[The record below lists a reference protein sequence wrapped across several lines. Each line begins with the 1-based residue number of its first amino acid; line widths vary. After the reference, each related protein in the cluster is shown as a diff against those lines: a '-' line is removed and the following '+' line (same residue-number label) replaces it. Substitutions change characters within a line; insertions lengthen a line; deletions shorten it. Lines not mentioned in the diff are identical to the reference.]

1 MLVACV
7 GNWRTGFHGLE
18 RVVWQQS
25 GQTRYCG
32 QCIQLQFSPVL
43 RYTPLDLGC
52 GLDDGNSTGSPVRL
66 AGHYRIGGIVT
77 HRFGGRLVRLQNPL
91 VREQGTGN
99 PGGGSQ
105 HWLSQRY
112 SALIFLLLT
121 PWLLWLGV
129 SLAGA
134 DYEMASITMS
144 SPSIAAFVIFL
155 AGIMLYHAQLGLQ
168 VVIEDY
174 VHIAALESAL
184 QLLVRFGC
192 LVAFL
197 ISTLA
202 ALKLVL
208 A

>member
-1 MLVACV
+1 MK
-7 GNWRTGFHGLE
+7 
-18 RVVWQQS
+18 
-25 GQTRYCG
+25 
-32 QCIQLQFSPVL
+32 
-43 RYTPLDLGC
+43 
-52 GLDDGNSTGSPVRL
+52 
-66 AGHYRIGGIVT
+66 
-77 HRFGGRLVRLQNPL
+77 NPL
-91 VREQGTGN
+91 TRQQGADN

-112 SALIFLLLT
+112 SALILLLLT

-134 DYEMASITMS
+134 DYTMASITMS
-144 SPSIAAFVIFL
+144 SPSIAAFVIFFT
-155 AGIMLYHAQLGLQ
+155 GMMLYHAQLGLQ

-192 LVAFL
+192 LVVFT